1 MHIRIP
7 NLDIICNNDLLDTNS
22 PKKRKNWTRL
32 NTHQHISL
40 MLFAV
45 SFGFVLLNLPYAI
58 KTLFQRQFS
67 KKNKIN
73 AHLYHMENLFK
84 ITYTKKEIYNSI
96 FYEFASNM
104 THFLL
109 DLNYITNF
117 FLYFLSG
124 ERFRNELLILLRCK
138 EESTFKTN
146 QSMAKT
152 STMALHRNEINTTGY
167 VQPRHQSVP
176 TPQNHESTFV
186 VSNKKFEMHF
196 K

>member
-1 MHIRIP
+1 
-7 NLDIICNNDLLDTNS
+7 
-22 PKKRKNWTRL
+22 
-32 NTHQHISL
+32 

-138 EESTFKTN
+138 KESTHAKTN
-146 QSMAKT
+146 QSMAN
-152 STMALHRNEINTTGY
+152 TMARTTTMAACHRNDITSNTNTTAGFS
-167 VQPRHQSVP
+167 QPRD
-176 TPQNHESTFV
+176 QNTTETSFV
-186 VSNKKFEMHF
+186 VSNKKFSLQF